1 MGRFIDP
8 RNIEVID
15 KELAAILRT
24 KTPAERIEMVFAAN
38 RTARMLA
45 AAGIRNQHPDWSDS
59 EVEREVVRRV
69 SGGAK

>member
-1 MGRFIDP
+1 MSRPIDP
-8 RNIEVID
+8 RNIEVVER
-15 KELAAILRT
+15 ELAAILRT

-45 AAGIRNQHPDWSDS
+45 AAGIRNQHPDWSDA
-59 EVEREVVRRV
+59 EVELEVVRRV